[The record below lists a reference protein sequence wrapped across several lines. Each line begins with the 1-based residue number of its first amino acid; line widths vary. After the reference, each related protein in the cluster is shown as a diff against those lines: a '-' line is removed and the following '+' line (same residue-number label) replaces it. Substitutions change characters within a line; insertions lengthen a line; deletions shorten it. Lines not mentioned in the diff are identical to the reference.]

1 MSQPRTTLLR
11 IACFAA
17 LLSLLPASFANA
29 DAKESKVGD
38 LNIAQPWSME
48 LPPNAPTVAA
58 YFVIHNG
65 GPQPDRLLSIETPV
79 AGAAQLHEHVHAN
92 GLMKMQQVQLVE
104 IPAGGDATFAPMGY
118 HVMLLDLKD
127 KSKLIAGAHFPLTL
141 HFEKSGDVTVDVAVL
156 KQAPPPPAHNH

>member
-1 MSQPRTTLLR
+1 MSQPRTIW
-11 IACFAA
+11 IACLAA

-29 DAKESKVGD
+29 DESKAGELSVS
-38 LNIAQPWSME
+38 QPWSME

-58 YFVIHNG
+58 YFVVHNG
-65 GPQPDRLLSIETPV
+65 GQQPDRLLSVDTPI
-79 AGAAQLHEHVHAN
+79 AATAQLHEHVHAN

-127 KSKLIAGAHFPLTL
+127 KSKLTEGAHFPLTL
-141 HFEKSGDVTVDVAVL
+141 HFEKSGDVTVEVAVL
-156 KQAPPPPAHNH
+156 KQAPIPATHNH

>member
-1 MSQPRTTLLR
+1 MSQPRTIW
-11 IACFAA
+11 IACLAA

-29 DAKESKVGD
+29 DESKAGE
-38 LNIAQPWSME
+38 LRISQPWSME

-58 YFVIHNG
+58 YFVVHNG
-65 GPQPDRLLSIETPV
+65 GQQPDRLLSVDTPI
-79 AGAAQLHEHVHAN
+79 AATAQLHEHVHAN

-127 KSKLIAGAHFPLTL
+127 KSKLTDGAHFPLTL
-141 HFEKSGDVTVDVAVL
+141 HFEKSGDVTVEVAVL
-156 KQAPPPPAHNH
+156 KQAPTPATPNH

>member
-1 MSQPRTTLLR
+1 MSQPRTIW
-11 IACFAA
+11 IACLAA

-29 DAKESKVGD
+29 DESKAGE
-38 LNIAQPWSME
+38 LRISQPWSME

-58 YFVIHNG
+58 YFVVHNG
-65 GPQPDRLLSIETPV
+65 GQQPDRLLSVDTPI
-79 AGAAQLHEHVHAN
+79 AATAQLHEHVHAN

-127 KSKLIAGAHFPLTL
+127 KSKLTDGAHFPLTL
-141 HFEKSGDVTVDVAVL
+141 HFEKSGDVTVEVAVL
-156 KQAPPPPAHNH
+156 KQAPTPATHNH